1 MIFFITFLRAVATCL
16 ITNAHYTG
24 IYPTDLIAN
33 GGLLGDVIFFAVSG
47 YCLYSVKGNF
57 FSWYGKRV
65 WRCYLPVV
73 LITAFYMIIGSY
85 TLGQHSAV
93 WWYVYP
99 TYYHFVA
106 SIVVLYIPYFIIMKL
121 DFLKKR
127 IPLIMLAIVVVYTL
141 IYLFAY
147 DKSTYHIDNVREPF
161 IRFLFMECMLLGAY
175 FKQKDEKYRNRFS
188 WWYPAVTFVLLV
200 AYFASKLI
208 FSRKVSLAGLQIL
221 NQFIIFALLFFVLKT
236 FAGLDGRLEKF
247 PKFLKKIISFLA
259 GITLEI
265 YVVQY
270 VLIDKIRALGLMFP
284 LNWATLTAAI
294 IASAFAL
301 HVVCDLIIR
310 GVDAIIAKCF
320 NKKETT
326 K

>member
-47 YCLYSVKGNF
+47 YCLYRVKGNF
-57 FSWYGKRV
+57 FSWYGKRI
-65 WRCYLPVV
+65 WRCYLPVL
-73 LITAFYMIIGSY
+73 LITALYMILGFY
-85 TLGQHSAV
+85 TLSQHSFA

-106 SIVVLYIPYFIIMKL
+106 SIVVLYIPFFIIMKL

-127 IPLIMLAIVVVYTL
+127 IPLIMLGLGIVYTL
-141 IYLFAY
+141 IYIFVY
-147 DKSTYHIDNVREPF
+147 DKSYYHIDTVREPF

-175 FKQKDEKYRNRFS
+175 FKQNDEKYRNRFS
-188 WWYPAVTFVLLV
+188 WRYPVATVVLLV

-208 FSRKVSLAGLQIL
+208 FSKKASLASLQII
-221 NQFIIFALLFFVLKT
+221 NQLILFALLYFIFKT
-236 FAGLDGRLEKF
+236 FAGLDGKLERF
-247 PKFLKKIISFLA
+247 PKFLKAIISFLA
-259 GITLEI
+259 SITLEI

-270 VLIDKIRALGLMFP
+270 VLIDIIRDLGLVFP
-284 LNWATLTAAI
+284 LNWVVLTAAI
-294 IASAFAL
+294 IASAFVL
-301 HVVCDLIIR
+301 HIVCNFIIR
-310 GVDAIIAKCF
+310 GVDMLMSKCF
-320 NKKETT
+320 KKKKELA
-326 K
+326 